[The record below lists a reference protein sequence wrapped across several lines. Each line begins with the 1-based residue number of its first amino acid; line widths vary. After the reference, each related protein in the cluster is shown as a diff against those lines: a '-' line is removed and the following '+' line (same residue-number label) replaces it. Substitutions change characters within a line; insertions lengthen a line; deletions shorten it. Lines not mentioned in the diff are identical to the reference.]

1 MADSNLLPGTARH
14 AVRAP
19 SPRRA
24 SAPEPSRSGGWGS
37 EGFLRVPA
45 SAGVFATMVLNNLC
59 TCVPYP
65 PLPIWQVPRARCL
78 LERVEVGLGGRGL
91 INHGRGAGLPA
102 GGAHLAVRVGV
113 LEGLDEAKDLVGVAA
128 DGEVV
133 NSLLAEDTLGGNDE
147 EAAEGDASVVALL
160 DEDLVVLGDGL
171 GDVGHEGVLAAAE
184 AALLAGL
191 RGPGEVAVLGIHG
204 HADDL
209 AVDVLELLRAIGE
222 GADLGGAHEGE
233 VEGVEEEDDVLALV
247 VRELDVLEIAVGHHR
262 RGGEVG
268 GGLLDG
274 EGHGGECTMRSVLA
288 EDRDHKRNPNFS
300 RGTVG
305 DKTRS

>member
-1 MADSNLLPGTARH
+1 M
-14 AVRAP
+14 
-19 SPRRA
+19 
-24 SAPEPSRSGGWGS
+24 
-37 EGFLRVPA
+37 
-45 SAGVFATMVLNNLC
+45 
-59 TCVPYP
+59 
-65 PLPIWQVPRARCL
+65 
-78 LERVEVGLGGRGL
+78 
-91 INHGRGAGLPA
+91 
-102 GGAHLAVRVGV
+102 
-113 LEGLDEAKDLVGVAA
+113 VAA
-128 DGEVV
+128 PGFQLAGHTSPCVSVYLKAWTRRRISSGLRPTGRSLTVFWRRIPSGEMMKRPLR
-133 NSLLAEDTLGGNDE
+133 STRPGSTPCCAPRGKKARWGQGC
-147 EAAEGDASVVALL
+147 APEGDASVVALL